1 MKKLKLKI
9 GRRLEYFMDRQVRK
23 INTKMSNER
32 LGLKSIR
39 QEQAIIIKRNSDS
52 DIVISLHCRSP
63 LHWPKKQ

>member
-1 MKKLKLKI
+1 
-9 GRRLEYFMDRQVRK
+9 MDRQVRK

-39 QEQAIIIKRNSDS
+39 QEQAIIINRNSHS

>member
-39 QEQAIIIKRNSDS
+39 QEQAIIINRNSDS
-52 DIVISLHCRSP
+52 DIVIALHCRSP
-63 LHWPKKQ
+63 LH